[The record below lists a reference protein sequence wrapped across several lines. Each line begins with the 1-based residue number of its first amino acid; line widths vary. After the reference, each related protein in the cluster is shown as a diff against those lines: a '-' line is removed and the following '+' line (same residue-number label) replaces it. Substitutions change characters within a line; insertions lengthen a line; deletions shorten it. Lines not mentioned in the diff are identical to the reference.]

1 MGLYEEQLKQ
11 RRRADNEGLADA
23 LRDLAAA
30 ASQRHASADET
41 DEERIRT
48 ALEQVLRWYGIKCRE
63 LPPTVRTLEEIL
75 EHQCRP
81 HGMMRRRV
89 KLDKGWY
96 HDAVGAMLGFLQD
109 DTPVALLPGRGRGYY
124 YYDPADG
131 KKVCLNEKTDQKLKR
146 DAVAFYRPF
155 PQKKLGIRDLFV
167 YILQCVPLSSRA
179 ALLLMMGV
187 CTLVGMITPK
197 ITYLLYQQVI
207 PSGSPRLLAAVGVF
221 MVCTGISSLLFGVI
235 QSMVS
240 NNINVQMSISVQ
252 AATMARLFSLPAG
265 FFRRYSAGELS
276 SRAQT
281 VNSLCAT
288 LSSVFVMSGLSAFF
302 SLAYI
307 GQVFVYAPSLLIPSI
322 VMTCITIGFMLINT
336 RLNMNESREA
346 MQAGSKIS
354 GMTYALIS
362 GIQKIKLAGAEKR
375 AFARWTRLYTKEV
388 KHTYDRPRYLLLSGC
403 ISTAISLA
411 GTLVMY
417 WFAVQSGVTMAEY
430 NAFNA
435 SYGMVSGAFF
445 TLANMVNSVA
455 AIRPVLEMA
464 KPILDTVP
472 ETSEEKKM
480 VESLRGRVELSHVS
494 FRYTETMPMVLEDLS
509 LQIRAGEYVAVVGRT
524 GCGKSTLIRL
534 ILGLETPQKGAVYF
548 DGRDMQTLDLRSLRR
563 HIGTVIQD
571 GKLFQGSIYENI
583 AISAPGLTL
592 EEAWQAAELAGIA
605 DDIRAMPMG
614 MHTLITEGAGG
625 ISGGQRQR
633 LMIARAIAPR
643 PKLLVFD
650 EATSALDNITQKK
663 VSQSLDSLKCTRIVI
678 AHRLSTI
685 RQCDRILVLDG
696 GRIIEDGTYKELLA
710 KNGFFAELVAR
721 QRVE

>member
-1 MGLYEEQLKQ
+1 
-11 RRRADNEGLADA
+11 
-23 LRDLAAA
+23 
-30 ASQRHASADET
+30 
-41 DEERIRT
+41 
-48 ALEQVLRWYGIKCRE
+48 
-63 LPPTVRTLEEIL
+63 
-75 EHQCRP
+75 
-81 HGMMRRRV
+81 
-89 KLDKGWY
+89 
-96 HDAVGAMLGFLQD
+96 
-109 DTPVALLPGRGRGYY
+109 
-124 YYDPADG
+124 
-131 KKVCLNEKTDQKLKR
+131 
-146 DAVAFYRPF
+146 
-155 PQKKLGIRDLFV
+155 
-167 YILQCVPLSSRA
+167 
-179 ALLLMMGV
+179 
-187 CTLVGMITPK
+187 
-197 ITYLLYQQVI
+197 
-207 PSGSPRLLAAVGVF
+207 
-221 MVCTGISSLLFGVI
+221 
-235 QSMVS
+235 
-240 NNINVQMSISVQ
+240 
-252 AATMARLFSLPAG
+252 
-265 FFRRYSAGELS
+265 
-276 SRAQT
+276 
-281 VNSLCAT
+281 
-288 LSSVFVMSGLSAFF
+288 
-302 SLAYI
+302 
-307 GQVFVYAPSLLIPSI
+307 
-322 VMTCITIGFMLINT
+322 
-336 RLNMNESREA
+336 
-346 MQAGSKIS
+346 
-354 GMTYALIS
+354 
-362 GIQKIKLAGAEKR
+362 
-375 AFARWTRLYTKEV
+375 
-388 KHTYDRPRYLLLSGC
+388 
-403 ISTAISLA
+403 
-411 GTLVMY
+411 
-417 WFAVQSGVTMAEY
+417 
-430 NAFNA
+430 
-435 SYGMVSGAFF
+435 
-445 TLANMVNSVA
+445 
-455 AIRPVLEMA
+455 
-464 KPILDTVP
+464 
-472 ETSEEKKM
+472 M

>member
-11 RRRADNEGLADA
+11 RRKADDQGLADA

-41 DEERIRT
+41 EEERLRT
-48 ALEQVLRWYGIKCRE
+48 ALEQVLRWYGIKGRE
-63 LPPTVRTLEEIL
+63 LPPAVRAMEEIL

-81 HGMMRRRV
+81 HGMMRRNVR
-89 KLDKGWY
+89 LDKGWY
-96 HDAVGAMLGFLQD
+96 RDAVGAMLGFLQD
-109 DTPVALLPGRGRGYY
+109 DTPVALLPGRGWGYY
-124 YYDPADG
+124 YYDPATG
-131 KKVCLNEKTDQKLKR
+131 KKVWLNEKTDRSLKR
-146 DAVAFYRPF
+146 DSVAFYRPF

-221 MVCTGISSLLFGVI
+221 MVCTGISNLLFGSI
-235 QSMVS
+235 HSMVS

-276 SRAQT
+276 NRAQT
-281 VNSLCAT
+281 VSSLCAT
-288 LSSVFVMSGLSAFF
+288 LSSVFVMSGLSAVF

-322 VMTCITIGFMLINT
+322 VMTCITIGFMLVNT
-336 RLNMNESREA
+336 RLSMNESREA

-375 AFARWTRLYTKEV
+375 AFARWARLYTQEV

-494 FRYTETMPMVLEDLS
+494 FRYSETMPLVLDDLS
-509 LQIRAGEYVAVVGRT
+509 LQIKAGEYVAVVGRT

-534 ILGLETPQKGAVYF
+534 ILGLETPQKGAVYY

-563 HIGTVIQD
+563 NIGTVIQD

-583 AISAPGLTL
+583 SISAPGLSL
-592 EEAWQAAELAGIA
+592 EDAWQAAELAGIA

-633 LMIARAIAPR
+633 LMIARAIAPK

-696 GRIIEDGTYKELLA
+696 GRIIEDGTYDELLA